1 MKFVASGVAAT
12 HAGVDAEDEVWESLK
27 EAYGPDATGVA
38 FRRYPVVD
46 EADGRFDRELDVLVL
61 SREHG
66 LVVLEVK
73 GYTIDQIAR
82 IEGERWVLSGT
93 SQDAAAPYTQVR
105 EQGFRLLSH
114 FTKEPSLMDRRANC
128 VVAMHPVVALPN
140 VTREEWVAKGFDDLP
155 AAPRVITGDEL
166 TPAALRD
173 RFDSLPDADSL
184 STSEYGDARAVLSGG
199 QPISGERFP
208 DAGKGEGATTGTDDE
223 GATGTDGGNATG
235 TDGGA
240 STVANC
246 TDATG
251 VGDGGP
257 SRADLFDELE
267 SGLKR
272 LDDAQEEFAMQVP
285 DGPQQ
290 VRGIAGSG
298 KSIVLAQKAAQL
310 HARHP
315 EWNVVLTFQTR
326 ALYEAAREAV
336 HRYYAYF
343 ADDDVDWSRLQV
355 MHAWGGKTSR
365 GLYYDAAQAA
375 GVAPR
380 TFSDAKAAFGD
391 ADGGLLANCC
401 EEVLESGQPQE
412 RYDAILVDEAQD
424 FEPGFLQLCHAV
436 LKPPKR
442 LVWAYDEAQ
451 SLQSL
456 QAPSP
461 TAVFGTDDDGAPVV
475 DLKGQY
481 EGGVRKSIVMRKAY
495 RTPRPVLLTA
505 HGLGMGLL
513 RDAGAV
519 QALTTQRGWES
530 LGYEVERGDFRRHG
544 EPVEV
549 VRPDAHS
556 PHPLRDREAAR
567 PFLSVS
573 RAHSR
578 AGEVE
583 HVADAVAADVHE
595 EGLAPEEVLVVP
607 LGDVGD
613 SRDFGDRV
621 ADALAKRGVD
631 ANRVWKGNVDDF
643 REDGAVTVSRINRAK
658 GNEAASVHVAGVD
671 RVADD
676 DRRAD
681 LVTRR
686 NELFVGLTRTQAW
699 ASLSGVDHG
708 VFDEVERV
716 REQATGPFPALEFP
730 APTPD
735 DLDRRLGGE
744 EGAET
749 DGDGDGEDG
758 TGGENATLD
767 DFEWVEQ

>member
-1 MKFVASGVAAT
+1 MDFVASGVAAA
-12 HAGVDAEDEVWESLK
+12 HAGVDAEDEVWGSLK
-27 EAYGPDATGVA
+27 DAFGTETDGVA

-61 SREHG
+61 SRDHG

-73 GYTIDQIAR
+73 GFTSEQIGR

-93 SQDAAAPYTQVR
+93 RQDAAAPYTQVR

-128 VVAMHPVVALPN
+128 VVAMHPVVVLPN
-140 VTREEWVAKGFDDLP
+140 VTRSEWVDRGFDDLP

-166 TPAALRD
+166 TPATLRE
-173 RFDSLPDADSL
+173 RFDALPDTRRL
-184 STSEYGDARAVLSGG
+184 SASEYADARAVLSGG

-208 DAGKGEGATTGTDDE
+208 GANADDDDGTTGVASDD
-223 GATGTDGGNATG
+223 DG
-235 TDGGA
+235 
-240 STVANC
+240 
-246 TDATG
+246 
-251 VGDGGP
+251 GDGGGGEREGVAP
-257 SRADLFDELE
+257 GATRADLFAEVE

-272 LDDAQEEFAMQVP
+272 LDEAQERFALQVP

-298 KSIVLAQKAAQL
+298 KSIVLAQKAAQM

-315 EWNVVLTFQTR
+315 EWRIVLTFQTR
-326 ALYEAAREAV
+326 ALYDAAREAV
-336 HRYYAYF
+336 ERYYAYF
-343 ADDDVDWSRLQV
+343 ADDGVDWSRLQV

-365 GLYYDAAQAA
+365 GLYYDVAQAA
-375 GVAPR
+375 GVEPR
-380 TFSDAKAAFGD
+380 TFSDAKAAFAD
-391 ADGGLLANCC
+391 AEGGLLANCC
-401 EEVLESGQPQE
+401 EEVLADGRPQE
-412 RYDAILVDEAQD
+412 RYDAVLVDEAQD
-424 FEPGFLQLCHAV
+424 FDPGFLRLCHAA

-451 SLQSL
+451 SLQTLS
-456 QAPSP
+456 APSP
-461 TAVFGTDDDGAPVV
+461 TAVFGTDDAGEPVV
-475 DLKGQY
+475 NLRGQY
-481 EGGVRKSIVMRKAY
+481 EGGVRKSVVMRRAY

-505 HGLGMGLL
+505 HALGMGLL
-513 RDAGAV
+513 REAGAV

-549 VRPDAHS
+549 VRPDEHS

-578 AGEVE
+578 AGEVQ
-583 HVADAVAADVHE
+583 HVADAVERDVDV
-595 EGLAPEEVLVVP
+595 EGLPAEEVLVVP
-607 LGDVGD
+607 LGGVGE
-613 SRDFGDRV
+613 SRRFGERV
-621 ADALAKRGVD
+621 RDALADRGID
-631 ANRVWKGNVDDF
+631 ANLVWNGDVDTF

-676 DRRAD
+676 DRRVD

-686 NELFVGLTRTQAW
+686 NELFVALTRTQAW
-699 ASLSGVDHG
+699 ASLSGVDDA

-716 REQATGPFPALEFP
+716 REQATGPFPALSFP

-735 DLDRRLGGE
+735 ALDRRLG
-744 EGAET
+744 
-749 DGDGDGEDG
+749 DEDPSDVEADDA
-758 TGGENATLD
+758 GGNATLD
-767 DFEWVEQ
+767 EFEWVGQ

>member
-1 MKFVASGVAAT
+1 MEFVASGLAAT

-27 EAYGPDATGVA
+27 AAFGPDEDGVA

-46 EADGRFDRELDVLVL
+46 DADGRFDRELDVLVL
-61 SREHG
+61 SRDHG

-73 GYTIDQIAR
+73 GFTSDQIAR

-93 SQDAAAPYTQVR
+93 SQDVAAPYTQVR

-128 VVAMHPVVALPN
+128 VVAMHPVVVLPN
-140 VTREEWVAKGFDDLP
+140 VTREEWVSRGFDDLP

-166 TPAALRD
+166 TPAALRA
-173 RFDSLPDADSL
+173 RFDSLPDTEAL
-184 STSEYGDARAVLSGG
+184 SASEYADARAVLSGG

-208 DAGKGEGATTGTDDE
+208 SGTGKSDR
-223 GATGTDGGNATG
+223 
-235 TDGGA
+235 GA
-240 STVANC
+240 S
-246 TDATG
+246 
-251 VGDGGP
+251 VGDEDNRDGPGGEP
-257 SRADLFDELE
+257 GGGRRAEAPAAAGGSSSPGVPRGDLFAEVQ

-272 LDDAQEEFAMQVP
+272 LDEAQERFGLQVP

-298 KSIVLAQKAAQL
+298 KSIVLAQKAAGM
-310 HARHP
+310 HARRP
-315 EWNVVLTFQTR
+315 EWRIALTFQTR
-326 ALYEAAREAV
+326 SLYEAVRDAV
-336 HRYYAYF
+336 ERYYAHF
-343 ADDDVDWSRLQV
+343 ADGDVDWSRLQV
-355 MHAWGGKTSR
+355 MHAWGGTTSR

-380 TFSDAKAAFGD
+380 TFSDARAAFAD

-401 EEVLESGQPQE
+401 EEVLADGRPQE

-424 FEPGFLQLCHAV
+424 FDPGFLRLCRAV

-451 SLQSL
+451 SLQTL

-461 TAVFGTDDDGAPVV
+461 TAVFGTDDAGDPVV
-475 DLKGQY
+475 DLQGQY
-481 EGGVRKSIVMRKAY
+481 AGGVRKSVVMRKAY
-495 RTPRPVLLTA
+495 RTPRSVLLTA
-505 HGLGMGLL
+505 HALGMGLL

-519 QALTTQRGWES
+519 QALTTQREWES

-544 EPVEV
+544 EPVAV
-549 VRPDAHS
+549 VRPDEHS

-573 RAHSR
+573 RAHGR
-578 AGEVE
+578 AGEVQR
-583 HVADAVAADVHE
+583 VADAVARDVTE
-595 EGLAPEEVLVVP
+595 EGVPPEGVLVVP
-607 LGDVGD
+607 LGDVGA
-613 SRDFGDRV
+613 SREFGNRLRE
-621 ADALAKRGVD
+621 ALAERGVN
-631 ANRVWKGNVDDF
+631 ANRVWTGDVDDF
-643 REDGAVTVSRINRAK
+643 REKGAVTVSRINRAK
-658 GNEAASVHVAGVD
+658 GNEAASVHVACVD

-699 ASLSGVDHG
+699 ASLSGVDRA

-716 REQATGPFPALEFP
+716 REQAAGPFPALEFP

-735 DLDRRLGGE
+735 DLDRQMGDGPE
-744 EGAET
+744 ANET
-749 DGDGDGEDG
+749 DDADEDDG
-758 TGGENATLD
+758 NATLD
-767 DFEWVEQ
+767 DFEWVDQ

>member
-1 MKFVASGVAAT
+1 VGLSGLVGFDSGMEFVASGVAAT
-12 HAGVDAEDEVWESLK
+12 HAGVEAEDEVWTALKATFES
-27 EAYGPDATGVA
+27 DDDGVA

-46 EADGRFDRELDVLVL
+46 EADGRFDRELDVCLL
-61 SREHG
+61 TREYG
-66 LVVLEVK
+66 LVVVEVK
-73 GYTIDQIAR
+73 GFTIDQIAR
-82 IEGERWVLSGT
+82 IDGERWELAGT
-93 SQDAAAPYTQVR
+93 RQDAAAPYTQVR

-140 VTREEWVAKGFDDLP
+140 VTREEWTERGFDRVP
-155 AAPRVITGDEL
+155 AAPRLITGDEL
-166 TPAALRD
+166 TPVTLRD
-173 RFDSLPDADSL
+173 RFESLPDTDPL
-184 STSEYGDARAVLSGG
+184 SASEYADARAVLSGG

-208 DAGKGEGATTGTDDE
+208 GAGSQSP
-223 GATGTDGGNATG
+223 TDGSGAEVPE
-235 TDGGA
+235 DGGIA
-240 STVANC
+240 DDDNAP
-246 TDATG
+246 
-251 VGDGGP
+251 VGEENAVGP
-257 SRADLFDELE
+257 TRSALFEE
-267 SGLKR
+267 VRSGLKR
-272 LDDAQEEFAMQVP
+272 LDDDQERFALQVP

-315 EWNVVLTFQTR
+315 EWTVVLTFQTR
-326 ALYEAAREAV
+326 ALYETVRDAV
-336 HRYYAYF
+336 ETYYAYF
-343 ADDDVDWSRLQV
+343 ADGDVDWSRLQV
-355 MHAWGGKTSR
+355 MHAWGGRTSR

-375 GVAPR
+375 GVNPR
-380 TFSDAKAAFGD
+380 TFSDARDAFGD

-401 EEVLESGQPQE
+401 AEVLENGNPQE

-424 FEPGFLQLCHAV
+424 FDSEFLRLCHAV

-461 TAVFGTDDDGAPVV
+461 TAIFGTDDAGDPVV
-475 DLKGQY
+475 DLQGQY
-481 EGGVRKSIVMRKAY
+481 EGGVQKSMVMRKAY

-513 RDAGAV
+513 RDDGAV

-549 VRPDAHS
+549 VRPDDHS

-573 RAHSR
+573 QAHSR
-578 AGEVE
+578 AGEAE
-583 HVADAVAADVHE
+583 LLADAVARDVLE
-595 EGLAPEEVLVVP
+595 EGLPPEEVLVVS
-607 LGDVGD
+607 LGGVRE
-613 SRDFGDRV
+613 SREFGERV
-621 ADALAKRGVD
+621 RDALAGRGVT
-631 ANRVWKGNVDDF
+631 ATLVWDGDVDTF
-643 REDGAVTVSRINRAK
+643 REDGAVTISRINRAK

-676 DRRAD
+676 GRRAD

-686 NELFVGLTRTQAW
+686 NELFVALTRAQAW
-699 ASLSGVDHG
+699 ASLTGVSHDI
-708 VFDEVERV
+708 FEEVARV

-735 DLDRRLGGE
+735 ALSRRM
-744 EGAET
+744 
-749 DGDGDGEDG
+749 GDADERANA
-758 TGGENATLD
+758 GENATLD
-767 DFEWVEQ
+767 DFEWVEPGE

>member
-1 MKFVASGVAAT
+1 MEFLASGLAAT
-12 HAGVDAEDEVWESLK
+12 HAGVDAEDEVWTSLK
-27 EAYGPDATGVA
+27 AAFGSAVDGVA

-46 EADGRFDRELDVLVL
+46 EADGRFDRELDVVALT
-61 SREHG
+61 REHG

-73 GYTIDQIAR
+73 GFTSEQIDR

-93 SQDAAAPYTQVR
+93 SQDVAAPYTQVR

-128 VVAMHPVVALPN
+128 VVAMHPVVVLPN
-140 VTREEWVAKGFDDLP
+140 VTREEWIARGFDDLP
-155 AAPRVITGDEL
+155 AAPRIIAGDEL
-166 TPAALRD
+166 TPAALRE
-173 RFDSLPDADSL
+173 RFRSLPDTEAL
-184 STSEYGDARAVLSGG
+184 SASEYADARAVLSGG

-208 DAGKGEGATTGTDDE
+208 TER
-223 GATGTDGGNATG
+223 
-235 TDGGA
+235 GGA
-240 STVANC
+240 P
-246 TDATG
+246 
-251 VGDGGP
+251 GDGGTGEETGGVTSGDEDGASSVGP
-257 SRADLFDELE
+257 TRGALFEETE

-272 LDDAQEEFAMQVP
+272 LDEAQERFGLQVP

-298 KSIVLAQKAAQL
+298 KSIVLAQKAAGM
-310 HARHP
+310 HARNP
-315 EWNVVLTFQTR
+315 EWRIVLTFQTR
-326 ALYEAAREAV
+326 ALYDAVREAV
-336 HRYYAYF
+336 ERYYAYF
-343 ADDDVDWSRLQV
+343 ADGDVDWSRLQV

-380 TFSDAKAAFGD
+380 TFSDARAAFAD

-401 EEVLESGQPQE
+401 EEVLESGKPQE

-424 FEPGFLQLCHAV
+424 FDPGFLRLCRAV

-451 SLQSL
+451 SLQTL
-456 QAPSP
+456 EAPSP
-461 TAVFGTDDDGAPVV
+461 TAVFGTDDAGDPVV
-475 DLKGQY
+475 DLQGQY
-481 EGGVRKSIVMRKAY
+481 EGGVQKSVVMRKAY

-505 HGLGMGLL
+505 HALGMGLL
-513 RDAGAV
+513 REAGAV

-549 VRPDAHS
+549 VRPDEHS

-567 PFLSVS
+567 PFLSVT

-578 AGEVE
+578 AGEVQR
-583 HVADAVAADVHE
+583 VADAVARDVHE
-595 EGLAPEEVLVVP
+595 QGVPAEETLVVP
-607 LGDVGD
+607 LGDVGE
-613 SRDFGDRV
+613 SREFGDRLR
-621 ADALAKRGVD
+621 DALAERGVD
-631 ANRVWKGNVDDF
+631 SNRVWTGDVDDF

-658 GNEAASVHVAGVD
+658 GNEAAAVHVACVD

-699 ASLSGVDHG
+699 ASLSGVDHA
-708 VFDEVERV
+708 VFDEIERV

-735 DLDRRLGGE
+735 DLDRRMGE
-744 EGAET
+744 EAA
-749 DGDGDGEDG
+749 DGEAGEDG
-758 TGGENATLD
+758 GGDGNATLD
-767 DFEWVEQ
+767 DFEWVEQE

>member
-1 MKFVASGVAAT
+1 MEFVASGVAAT
-12 HAGVDAEDEVWESLK
+12 HAGVDAEDEVWASLK
-27 EAYGPDATGVA
+27 DAFGTGTEGVA

-61 SREHG
+61 SRDHG

-73 GYTIDQIAR
+73 GFTNEQIAR
-82 IEGERWVLSGT
+82 IDGERWKLSGT
-93 SQDAAAPYTQVR
+93 RQDAAAPYTQVR

-128 VVAMHPVVALPN
+128 VVAMHPVVVLPN
-140 VTREEWVAKGFDDLP
+140 VTREEWVARGFDDLP
-155 AAPRVITGDEL
+155 AAPRVVTGDEL
-166 TPAALRD
+166 TPAALRE
-173 RFDSLPDADSL
+173 RFDALPDTERL
-184 STSEYGDARAVLSGG
+184 SASEYADARAVLSGG

-208 DAGKGEGATTGTDDE
+208 GASATEESADSVEEGDASHVDVDDE
-223 GATGTDGGNATG
+223 P
-235 TDGGA
+235 
-240 STVANC
+240 V
-246 TDATG
+246 
-251 VGDGGP
+251 GP
-257 SRADLFDELE
+257 SRADLFAEVE

-272 LDDAQEEFAMQVP
+272 LDEAQERFALQVP

-298 KSIVLAQKAAQL
+298 KSIVLAQKAAQM

-315 EWNVVLTFQTR
+315 EWRIVLTFQTR
-326 ALYEAAREAV
+326 ALYDAARDAV
-336 HRYYAYF
+336 ERYYAYF

-355 MHAWGGKTSR
+355 LHAWGGKTSR

-380 TFSDAKAAFGD
+380 TLSDAKTAFGD

-401 EEVLESGQPQE
+401 EEVLDDGQPQE

-424 FEPGFLQLCHAV
+424 FDPGFLRLCHAV

-451 SLQSL
+451 SLQTLS
-456 QAPSP
+456 APSP
-461 TAVFGTDDDGAPVV
+461 TTVFGTDDAGDPVV
-475 DLKGQY
+475 NLRGQY
-481 EGGVRKSIVMRKAY
+481 EGGVRKSVVMRKAY

-505 HGLGMGLL
+505 HALGMGLL
-513 RDAGAV
+513 REDGAV

-549 VRPDAHS
+549 VRPDEHS
-556 PHPLRDREAAR
+556 PHPLRNREAAR
-567 PFLSVS
+567 PFLSLS

-578 AGEVE
+578 AGEVQR
-583 HVADAVAADVHE
+583 VADAVERDVDV
-595 EGLAPEEVLVVP
+595 EGLAPEAVLVVP
-607 LGDVGD
+607 LGGFGE
-613 SRDFGDRV
+613 SRRFGERV
-621 ADALAKRGVD
+621 RDALADRGVD
-631 ANRVWKGNVDDF
+631 ANLVWEGDVDTF

-671 RVADD
+671 RVADSG
-676 DRRAD
+676 RRAD

-686 NELFVGLTRTQAW
+686 NELFVALTRTQAW
-699 ASLSGVDHG
+699 ASLSGVDDPI
-708 VFDEVERV
+708 FEEVERV
-716 REQATGPFPALEFP
+716 QEQATGPFPALEFP

-735 DLDRRLGGE
+735 ALDRRLGDE
-744 EGAET
+744 PT
-749 DGDGDGEDG
+749 TGDGDGEGDG
-758 TGGENATLD
+758 DAGENATLD
-767 DFEWVEQ
+767 EFEWVEQ

>member
-1 MKFVASGVAAT
+1 MEFVASGLAAT
-12 HAGVDAEDEVWESLK
+12 HAGVDAEDEVWTCLK
-27 EAYGPDATGVA
+27 AAFGSEVDGVA

-46 EADGRFDRELDVLVL
+46 EADGRFDRELDVVALT
-61 SREHG
+61 REHG

-73 GYTIDQIAR
+73 GFTSEQIDR

-93 SQDAAAPYTQVR
+93 SQDVAAPYTQVR

-128 VVAMHPVVALPN
+128 VVAMHPVVVLPN
-140 VTREEWVAKGFDDLP
+140 VTREEWIARGFDDLP
-155 AAPRVITGDEL
+155 AAPRIIAGDEL
-166 TPAALRD
+166 TPAALRE
-173 RFDSLPDADSL
+173 RFRSLPDTEAL
-184 STSEYGDARAVLSGG
+184 SASEYADARAVLSGG

-208 DAGKGEGATTGTDDE
+208 TERGDAP
-223 GATGTDGGNATG
+223 
-235 TDGGA
+235 
-240 STVANC
+240 
-246 TDATG
+246 
-251 VGDGGP
+251 GDGGSGDGTNAVASAAEDGASSVGP
-257 SRADLFDELE
+257 TRGSLFEEIE

-272 LDDAQEEFAMQVP
+272 LDEAQERFGLQVP

-298 KSIVLAQKAAQL
+298 KSIVLAQKAAGM
-310 HARHP
+310 HARNP
-315 EWNVVLTFQTR
+315 EWRIVLTFQTR
-326 ALYEAAREAV
+326 ALYDAVREAV
-336 HRYYAYF
+336 ERYYAYF
-343 ADDDVDWSRLQV
+343 ADGDVDWSRLQV

-380 TFSDAKAAFGD
+380 TFPDARAAFAD

-401 EEVLESGQPQE
+401 EEVLESGRPQE
-412 RYDAILVDEAQD
+412 RYDAVLVDEAQD
-424 FEPGFLQLCHAV
+424 FDPGFLRLCRAV

-451 SLQSL
+451 SLQTL
-456 QAPSP
+456 EAPSP
-461 TAVFGTDDDGAPVV
+461 TAVFGTDDAGDPVV
-475 DLKGQY
+475 DLQGQY
-481 EGGVRKSIVMRKAY
+481 EGGVQKSVVMRKAY

-505 HGLGMGLL
+505 HALGMGLL
-513 RDAGAV
+513 REAGAV

-549 VRPDAHS
+549 VRPDEHS

-567 PFLSVS
+567 PFLSVT
-573 RAHSR
+573 RARSR
-578 AGEVE
+578 AGEVQ
-583 HVADAVAADVHE
+583 HVADAVARDVHE
-595 EGLAPEEVLVVP
+595 QGVPAEEMLVVP
-607 LGDVGD
+607 LGDVGE
-613 SRDFGDRV
+613 SREFGDRLR
-621 ADALAKRGVD
+621 DALAERGVD
-631 ANRVWKGNVDDF
+631 SNRVWTGDVDDF

-658 GNEAASVHVAGVD
+658 GNEAASVHVACVD

-699 ASLSGVDHG
+699 ASLSGVDHA
-708 VFDEVERV
+708 VFDEIERV

-735 DLDRRLGGE
+735 DLDRRMGE
-744 EGAET
+744 DAADGRER
-749 DGDGDGEDG
+749 GDG
-758 TGGENATLD
+758 NATLD
-767 DFEWVEQ
+767 DFEWVDQ